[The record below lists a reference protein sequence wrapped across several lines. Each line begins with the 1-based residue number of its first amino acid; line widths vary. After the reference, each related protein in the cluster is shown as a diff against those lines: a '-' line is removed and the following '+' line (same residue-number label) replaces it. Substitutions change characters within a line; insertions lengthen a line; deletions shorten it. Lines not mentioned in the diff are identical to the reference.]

1 MKNLSQMTADE
12 LKFYSYLVED
22 SKTWWPCE
30 GDIDVELAKMF
41 ALYTGFC
48 PDAEACIEKF
58 NEGKEDAFYNLLES
72 EFITLKDGVKEN
84 EARDEYLKGP
94 QGNFLDMIEE
104 DEW

>member
-1 MKNLSQMTADE
+1 MKTFDKMTADE

-22 SKTWWPCE
+22 SKNWWPCE

-41 ALYTGFC
+41 DLYTGFC

-58 NEGKEDAFYNLLES
+58 NEGKEDYFWYLLDS
-72 EFITLKDGVKEN
+72 EIITLRDGVKES

-94 QGNFLDMIEE
+94 KGNFLDMIEE